1 MPFLTLD
8 HETATND
15 ELMAACSDEAY
26 EALGTVETIGRRVVK
41 ISEQAVIK
49 NSIAVTEAEAN
60 NLKMA
65 YRLLDPNIVRVPRVY
80 RFFTDGKRKWYGER
94 GYLVME
100 FIKGR
105 VIDPLEDP
113 ELIRRIAHATAHF
126 AEIPGRIPG
135 PLGGGGSRGL
145 LWPLGDTILI
155 NSTRE
160 LERFYNSRL
169 GPDSARLTLT
179 SYQLVLCH
187 LDIAPRNIL
196 WLDDNS
202 FCLVDWESAGFYPRF
217 FEICVQRVNYRK
229 DGDFNR
235 LLLESMEGLN
245 EKEEADA
252 MLILQA
258 CNHMM
263 RFHL

>member
-15 ELMAACSDEAY
+15 ELMAACSDEDY
-26 EALGTVETIGRRVVK
+26 EALGTVETIGRRIVK

-49 NSIAVTEAEAN
+49 NSIAVTAAEAN

-65 YRLLDPNIVRVPRVY
+65 YELLDPNIVRVPRVY

-100 FIKGR
+100 YIKGR
-105 VIDPLEDP
+105 ALDPLEDP
-113 ELIRRIAHATAHF
+113 ELIRRIAHAVAHF
-126 AEIPGRIPG
+126 AQIPGFVPG
-135 PLGGGGSRGL
+135 PLCGGGSRGL
-145 LWPLGDTILI
+145 LWPLGDTVLI

-169 GPDSARLTLT
+169 GRESARLALGH
-179 SYQLVLCH
+179 YKLVLCH

-196 WLDDNS
+196 WLEDDS
-202 FCLVDWESAGFYPRF
+202 FCLLDWESAGFYPRF
-217 FEICVQRVNYRK
+217 FETCVQRVNYMK

-245 EKEEADA
+245 EKEETDTT
-252 MLILQA
+252 LILQA
-258 CNHMM
+258 CNHMT